1 MLKLVMMS
9 SNNEKIFTE
18 RPRTRRRLFL
28 FGLLVFTGFSLI
40 GAKIAFLASKE
51 NQKSNSYFQE
61 EKIHSRLNITDR
73 NGYILATNLEGVS
86 IYIRPQEIQK
96 KSLVAKKLKNIFP
109 DLDEVELLNKLKDGR
124 KFFWLKSLVSPKQ
137 EKALFD
143 LGQPGIYFGKREY
156 RFYPYGTLASHIVG
170 YTKVNEFDVNY
181 AAISGISGVEKAFE
195 DKLAVRN
202 FNKANNNKIVL
213 SLDLPVQA
221 EVENVLKEWQKRMGA
236 KAGGLVIMNIH
247 NGEIIALAS
256 SPDFDANKERSGSGK
271 NKDASIYFN
280 RVVQGVY
287 EMGSTFKIFPVAQG
301 LEKNLFKLDSL
312 IDTRPFKISSKKIED
327 KHKFDNK
334 SSVNEIIVRSS
345 NVGAAKI
352 SLMVGETGLKEI
364 FSTLGLLEPVNLE
377 LKEANLTQPLIPK
390 NWQDISLATLS
401 YGYGMSVSL
410 LHMAKAYAIL
420 GNGGFN
426 IEPTIL
432 KKKEVG
438 HEGSRV
444 LKQTTS
450 DEILKL
456 LEAVV
461 MDQRGTAKILR
472 SKYYRIGGK
481 TGTAEKI
488 SIVKKGY
495 QKDKVISNFVGIFP
509 LSEPKFVIA
518 AFLDEPENNFLQQ
531 PCRYASCTV
540 VPMIRK
546 LIERTGPLMNVIP
559 QQNASKF

>member
-1 MLKLVMMS
+1 MMS

-181 AAISGISGVEKAFE
+181 ATITGISGVEKAFE
-195 DKLAVRN
+195 DKLALRN
-202 FNKANNNKIVL
+202 FNKVNNNKIVL

-256 SPDFDANKERSGSGK
+256 SPDFDANKERSRSGK

-327 KHKFDNK
+327 KYKFDNK
-334 SSVNEIIVRSS
+334 TSINEIIVRSS

-377 LKEANLTQPLIPK
+377 LKEANLTQPIIPK

-438 HEGSRV
+438 HVGSRV

>member
-1 MLKLVMMS
+1 MMS

-143 LGQPGIYFGKREY
+143 LGQPGIYFGNREY

-170 YTKVNEFDVNY
+170 YTKVNELDVNY

-195 DKLAVRN
+195 DKLAVRK
-202 FNKANNNKIVL
+202 FNKVNNNKIVL

-327 KHKFDNK
+327 KYKFDNK
-334 SSVNEIIVRSS
+334 TSINEIIVRSS

-377 LKEANLTQPLIPK
+377 LKEANLTQPIIPK

-438 HEGSRV
+438 HVGSRV

>member
-1 MLKLVMMS
+1 MMS

-202 FNKANNNKIVL
+202 FNKVNNNKIVL

-327 KHKFDNK
+327 KYKFDNK

-377 LKEANLTQPLIPK
+377 LKEANLTQPIIPK

-438 HEGSRV
+438 HVGSRV

>member
-1 MLKLVMMS
+1 MMS
-9 SNNEKIFTE
+9 NNYEKIFTE
-18 RPRTRRRLFL
+18 RPRTQRRLFL

-51 NQKSNSYFQE
+51 IQKSNSYFQE

-181 AAISGISGVEKAFE
+181 ATITGISGVEKAFE
-195 DKLAVRN
+195 DKLALRN
-202 FNKANNNKIVL
+202 FNKVNNNKIVL
-213 SLDLPVQA
+213 SLDLSVQA

-256 SPDFDANKERSGSGK
+256 SPDFDANKERSRSGK

-327 KHKFDNK
+327 KYKFDNK

-377 LKEANLTQPLIPK
+377 LKEANLTQPIIPK

-438 HEGSRV
+438 HVGSRV

-461 MDQRGTAKILR
+461 MDQRGTAKVLR

>member
-1 MLKLVMMS
+1 MMS

-202 FNKANNNKIVL
+202 FNKVNNNKIVL

-301 LEKNLFKLDSL
+301 LEKNLFKLDSS

-327 KHKFDNK
+327 KYKFDNK

-377 LKEANLTQPLIPK
+377 LKEANLTQPIIPK

-438 HEGSRV
+438 HVGSRV

>member
-1 MLKLVMMS
+1 MMS

-18 RPRTRRRLFL
+18 SPRTRRRLFL

-181 AAISGISGVEKAFE
+181 ATITGISGVEKAFE
-195 DKLAVRN
+195 DKLALRN
-202 FNKANNNKIVL
+202 FNKVNNNKIVL

-256 SPDFDANKERSGSGK
+256 SPDFDANKERSRSGK

-327 KHKFDNK
+327 KYKFDNK

-377 LKEANLTQPLIPK
+377 LKEANLTQPIIPK

-438 HEGSRV
+438 HVGSRV

>member
-1 MLKLVMMS
+1 MMS

-28 FGLLVFTGFSLI
+28 FGLLVVTGFSLI

-61 EKIHSRLNITDR
+61 EKIYSRLNITDR

-86 IYIRPQEIQK
+86 IYVRPQEIQK

-181 AAISGISGVEKAFE
+181 ATITGISGVEKAFE
-195 DKLAVRN
+195 DKLALRN
-202 FNKANNNKIVL
+202 FNKVNNNKIVL

-327 KHKFDNK
+327 KYKFDNK
-334 SSVNEIIVRSS
+334 SSVNEIIARSS

-377 LKEANLTQPLIPK
+377 LKEANLTQPIIPK

-438 HEGSRV
+438 HVGSRV

>member
-1 MLKLVMMS
+1 MMS

-181 AAISGISGVEKAFE
+181 ATITGISGVEKAFE

-202 FNKANNNKIVL
+202 FNQVNNNKIVL

-256 SPDFDANKERSGSGK
+256 SPDFDANKERSRSGK

-327 KHKFDNK
+327 KYKFDNK

-377 LKEANLTQPLIPK
+377 LKEANLTQPIIPK

-438 HEGSRV
+438 HVGSRV

>member
-1 MLKLVMMS
+1 MMS

-202 FNKANNNKIVL
+202 FNKVNNNKIVL

-327 KHKFDNK
+327 KYKFDNK

-364 FSTLGLLEPVNLE
+364 FSTLGLFEPVNLE
-377 LKEANLTQPLIPK
+377 LKEANLTQPIIPK

-438 HEGSRV
+438 HVGSRV

>member
-1 MLKLVMMS
+1 MMS

-202 FNKANNNKIVL
+202 FNKVNNNKIVL

-327 KHKFDNK
+327 KYKFDNK

-377 LKEANLTQPLIPK
+377 LKEANLTQPIIPK

-438 HEGSRV
+438 HVGARV

-559 QQNASKF
+559 LQNASKF

>member
-1 MLKLVMMS
+1 MMS
-9 SNNEKIFTE
+9 NNNEKIFTE
-18 RPRTRRRLFL
+18 RPRTRSRLFL
-28 FGLLVFTGFSLI
+28 FGLLVFTCFSLI

-202 FNKANNNKIVL
+202 FNKVNNNKIVL

-327 KHKFDNK
+327 KYKFDNK
-334 SSVNEIIVRSS
+334 TSINEIIVRSS

-377 LKEANLTQPLIPK
+377 LKEANLTQPIIPK

-438 HEGSRV
+438 HVGSRV

-540 VPMIRK
+540 VPMIKK

>member
-1 MLKLVMMS
+1 MMS

-195 DKLAVRN
+195 NKLAVRN
-202 FNKANNNKIVL
+202 LNKVNNNKIVL

-256 SPDFDANKERSGSGK
+256 SPDFDANKERSRSGK

-327 KHKFDNK
+327 KYKFDNK

-377 LKEANLTQPLIPK
+377 LKEANLTQPIIPK

-438 HEGSRV
+438 HVGSRV

>member
-1 MLKLVMMS
+1 MMS

-181 AAISGISGVEKAFE
+181 ATITGISGVEKAFE
-195 DKLAVRN
+195 DKLALRN
-202 FNKANNNKIVL
+202 FNKVNNNKIVL

-256 SPDFDANKERSGSGK
+256 SPDFDANKERSRSGK

-312 IDTRPFKISSKKIED
+312 IDTRPFKISYKKIED
-327 KHKFDNK
+327 KYKFDNK

-352 SLMVGETGLKEI
+352 SLIVGETGLKEI

-377 LKEANLTQPLIPK
+377 LKEANLTQPIIPK

-438 HEGSRV
+438 HVGSRV

>member
-1 MLKLVMMS
+1 MMS
-9 SNNEKIFTE
+9 RNNGKIFTE
-18 RPRTRRRLFL
+18 RSRTRRRLFL

-40 GAKIAFLASKE
+40 GAKIAFLASKG

-61 EKIHSRLNITDR
+61 EQIHSRLNITDR

-170 YTKVNEFDVNY
+170 YTKVNEFDVKY
-181 AAISGISGVEKAFE
+181 ASISGISGVEKAFE
-195 DKLAVRN
+195 DKLAVKN
-202 FNKANNNKIVL
+202 FNKVNNNKIVL

-287 EMGSTFKIFPVAQG
+287 EMGSTFKIFPVAKKKK
-301 LEKNLFKLDSL
+301 KNLFKLDSL

-327 KHKFDNK
+327 KYKFDNK

-352 SLMVGETGLKEI
+352 SLMVGEKGLKEI
-364 FSTLGLLEPVNLE
+364 FSTLGLLEPVSLE
-377 LKEANLTQPLIPK
+377 LKEANLTQPIIPK

-438 HEGSRV
+438 DVGARV

-509 LSEPKFVIA
+509 ISEPKFVIA

>member
-1 MLKLVMMS
+1 MMS

-86 IYIRPQEIQK
+86 VYIRPQEIQK

-202 FNKANNNKIVL
+202 FNKVNNNKIVL

-236 KAGGLVIMNIH
+236 SAGGLVIMNIH

-327 KHKFDNK
+327 KYKFDNK

-377 LKEANLTQPLIPK
+377 LKEANLTQPIIPK

-438 HEGSRV
+438 HVGSRV

>member
-1 MLKLVMMS
+1 MMS

-195 DKLAVRN
+195 DKLAVKN
-202 FNKANNNKIVL
+202 FNKVNNNKIVL

-256 SPDFDANKERSGSGK
+256 SPDFDANKERSRSGK

-327 KHKFDNK
+327 KYKFDNK

-377 LKEANLTQPLIPK
+377 LKEANLTQPIIPK

-438 HEGSRV
+438 HVGSRV

>member
-1 MLKLVMMS
+1 MMS
-9 SNNEKIFTE
+9 SNKEKIFTE
-18 RPRTRRRLFL
+18 YPRTRRRLFL
-28 FGLLVFTGFSLI
+28 FGLLVFMGFSLI
-40 GAKIAFLASKE
+40 GAKIAILASKE

-181 AAISGISGVEKAFE
+181 ATITGISGVEKAFE
-195 DKLAVRN
+195 DKLALRN
-202 FNKANNNKIVL
+202 FNKVNNNKIVL

-256 SPDFDANKERSGSGK
+256 SPDFDANKERSRSGK

-327 KHKFDNK
+327 KYKFDNK

-377 LKEANLTQPLIPK
+377 LKEANLTQPIIPK

-438 HEGSRV
+438 HVGSRV

>member
-1 MLKLVMMS
+1 MMS

-195 DKLAVRN
+195 NKLAVRN
-202 FNKANNNKIVL
+202 FNKVNNNKIVL

-256 SPDFDANKERSGSGK
+256 SPDFDANKERSRSGK

-327 KHKFDNK
+327 KYKFDNK

-377 LKEANLTQPLIPK
+377 LKEANLTQPIIPK
-390 NWQDISLATLS
+390 NWQDLSLATLS

-438 HEGSRV
+438 HVGSRV

-472 SKYYRIGGK
+472 NKYYRIGGK

>member
-1 MLKLVMMS
+1 MMS

-18 RPRTRRRLFL
+18 YPRTRRRLFL
-28 FGLLVFTGFSLI
+28 FGILVITGFSLI
-40 GAKIAFLASKE
+40 CVKITFLASKE
-51 NQKSNSYFQE
+51 NEKSKSYFQT
-61 EKIHSRLNITDR
+61 EKVHSRLNIKDR

-86 IYIRPQEIQK
+86 IYVRPNEIQK

-109 DLDEVELLNKLKDGR
+109 DLDEVELLKKLKDGR

-143 LGQPGIYFGKREY
+143 LGQPGIYFGRREY
-156 RFYPYGTLASHIVG
+156 RFYPYGSLASHLVG

-181 AAISGISGVEKAFE
+181 AEIAGISGAEKAFE
-195 DKLAVRN
+195 NTLAVE
-202 FNKANNNKIVL
+202 KLIKVNNNEIVL

-221 EVENVLKEWQKRMGA
+221 EVEHVLKEWQKRMGA
-236 KAGGLVIMNIH
+236 KAGGVIIMNIH
-247 NGEIIALAS
+247 NGEIIALSS
-256 SPDFDANKERSGSGK
+256 SPDFDANKERSDLGK

-287 EMGSTFKIFPVAQG
+287 EMGSTFKIFSVAQG
-301 LEKNLFKLDSL
+301 LEKNLFNLDSY
-312 IDTRPFKISSKKIED
+312 IDTRAFKISSKKIED
-327 KHKFDNK
+327 KYKFGK
-334 SSVNEIIVRSS
+334 KTSVKEIIVRSS
-345 NVGAAKI
+345 NVGAAKLA
-352 SLMVGETGLKEI
+352 LMVGETGLKEI
-364 FSTLGLLEPVNLE
+364 LSTLGLLEPVNLE
-377 LKEANLTQPLIPK
+377 LKEANVTQPIVPK
-390 NWQDISLATLS
+390 NWRDITLATVS

-410 LHMAKAYAIL
+410 LHLAKAYAIL
-420 GNGGFN
+420 GNGGLN
-426 IEPTIL
+426 VEPTVL
-432 KKKEVG
+432 KKKQDG
-438 HEGSRV
+438 RLGPRV
-444 LKQTTS
+444 LKKTTS

-461 MDQRGTAKILR
+461 TDQRGTAKTLR

-488 SIVKKGY
+488 SPDKKGY
-495 QKDKVISNFVGIFP
+495 QKDKVIANFVGIFP
-509 LSEPKFVIA
+509 MREPRFVIA

-546 LIERTGPLMNVIP
+546 IIERTGPLMNVVP
-559 QQNASKF
+559 QHSTSNF

>member
-1 MLKLVMMS
+1 MMS

-170 YTKVNEFDVNY
+170 YTKVNEFDVKY
-181 AAISGISGVEKAFE
+181 ASISGISGVEKAFE
-195 DKLAVRN
+195 DKLAVKN
-202 FNKANNNKIVL
+202 FNKVNNNKIVL

-256 SPDFDANKERSGSGK
+256 SPDFDANKERSRSGK

-327 KHKFDNK
+327 KYKFDNK

-377 LKEANLTQPLIPK
+377 LKEANLTQPIIPK

-438 HEGSRV
+438 HVGSRV

>member
-1 MLKLVMMS
+1 MMS

-195 DKLAVRN
+195 DKLALRN
-202 FNKANNNKIVL
+202 FNKVNNNKIVL

-327 KHKFDNK
+327 KYKFDNK

-377 LKEANLTQPLIPK
+377 LKEANLTQPIIPK

-438 HEGSRV
+438 HVGSRV

-540 VPMIRK
+540 VPMIKK

>member
-1 MLKLVMMS
+1 MMS
-9 SNNEKIFTE
+9 SNNKKIFTE

-28 FGLLVFTGFSLI
+28 FGFLVFTGFSLI

-51 NQKSNSYFQE
+51 NQKSDSYFQE

-195 DKLAVRN
+195 NKLAVRN
-202 FNKANNNKIVL
+202 FNKVNNNKIVL

-256 SPDFDANKERSGSGK
+256 SPNFDANKERTGSGK

-327 KHKFDNK
+327 KYKFDNK

-377 LKEANLTQPLIPK
+377 LKEANLTQPIIPK
-390 NWQDISLATLS
+390 NWKDISLATLS

-438 HEGSRV
+438 HVGSRV

-488 SIVKKGY
+488 STVKKGY

>member
-1 MLKLVMMS
+1 MMS

-86 IYIRPQEIQK
+86 IYIRPQEIQE
-96 KSLVAKKLKNIFP
+96 KSLVTKKLKNIFP

-202 FNKANNNKIVL
+202 FNKVNNNKIVL

-327 KHKFDNK
+327 KYKFDNK

-377 LKEANLTQPLIPK
+377 LKEANLTQPIIPK

-438 HEGSRV
+438 HVGSRV

>member
-1 MLKLVMMS
+1 MMS

-181 AAISGISGVEKAFE
+181 ATITGISGVEKAFE
-195 DKLAVRN
+195 DKLALRN
-202 FNKANNNKIVL
+202 FNKVNNNKIVL

-256 SPDFDANKERSGSGK
+256 SPDFDANKERSGSVK
-271 NKDASIYFN
+271 NKDSSIYFN

-327 KHKFDNK
+327 KYKFDNK

-377 LKEANLTQPLIPK
+377 LKEANLTQPIIPK

-438 HEGSRV
+438 HVGSRV

>member
-1 MLKLVMMS
+1 MMS

-202 FNKANNNKIVL
+202 FNKVNNNKIVL

-327 KHKFDNK
+327 KYKFDNK

-377 LKEANLTQPLIPK
+377 LKEANLTQPIVPK

-438 HEGSRV
+438 HVGSRV

>member
-1 MLKLVMMS
+1 MMS

-202 FNKANNNKIVL
+202 FNKVNNNKIVL

-256 SPDFDANKERSGSGK
+256 SPDFDSNKERSGSGK

-327 KHKFDNK
+327 KYKFDNK

-377 LKEANLTQPLIPK
+377 LKEANLTQPIIPK

-432 KKKEVG
+432 KKKEDG
-438 HEGSRV
+438 HVGSRV

-472 SKYYRIGGK
+472 NKYYRIGGK

-559 QQNASKF
+559 LQNASKF

>member
-1 MLKLVMMS
+1 MMS

-181 AAISGISGVEKAFE
+181 ATITGISGVEKAFE
-195 DKLAVRN
+195 DKLALRN
-202 FNKANNNKIVL
+202 FNKVNNNKIVL

-256 SPDFDANKERSGSGK
+256 SPDFDANKERSRSGK

-327 KHKFDNK
+327 KYKFDNK

-377 LKEANLTQPLIPK
+377 LKEANLTQPIIPK

-432 KKKEVG
+432 KKKEVD
-438 HEGSRV
+438 HVGSRV

>member
-1 MLKLVMMS
+1 MMS

-181 AAISGISGVEKAFE
+181 ATITGISGVEKAFE
-195 DKLAVRN
+195 DKLALRN
-202 FNKANNNKIVL
+202 FNKVNNNKIVL

-256 SPDFDANKERSGSGK
+256 SPDFDANKERSGSVK

-327 KHKFDNK
+327 KYKFDNK

-377 LKEANLTQPLIPK
+377 LKEANLTQPIIPK

-432 KKKEVG
+432 KKKEVD
-438 HEGSRV
+438 HVGSRV

-488 SIVKKGY
+488 SIIKKGY

>member
-1 MLKLVMMS
+1 MMS

-202 FNKANNNKIVL
+202 FNKVNNNKIVL

-256 SPDFDANKERSGSGK
+256 SPDFDANKERSGLGK

-327 KHKFDNK
+327 KYKFDNK

-377 LKEANLTQPLIPK
+377 LKEANLTQPIIPK

-438 HEGSRV
+438 HVGSRV

>member
-1 MLKLVMMS
+1 MMS

-202 FNKANNNKIVL
+202 FNKVNNNKIVL

-301 LEKNLFKLDSL
+301 LEENLFKLDSL

-327 KHKFDNK
+327 KYKFDNK

-377 LKEANLTQPLIPK
+377 LKEANLTQPIIPK

-438 HEGSRV
+438 HVGSRV

-461 MDQRGTAKILR
+461 MDQRGTAKTLK

>member
-1 MLKLVMMS
+1 MMS

-61 EKIHSRLNITDR
+61 EKIHSRLNVTDR
-73 NGYILATNLEGVS
+73 NGYVLATNLEGVS

-181 AAISGISGVEKAFE
+181 ATITGISGVEKAFE
-195 DKLAVRN
+195 DKLALRN
-202 FNKANNNKIVL
+202 FNKVNNNKIVL

-327 KHKFDNK
+327 KYKFDNK

-377 LKEANLTQPLIPK
+377 LKEANLTQPIIPK

-438 HEGSRV
+438 HVGSRV

-481 TGTAEKI
+481 TGTAEKT
-488 SIVKKGY
+488 SINKKGY